1 MNSNFI
7 IEAVPKDEDDDYVQ
21 QFSTRLKSMMIFLVV
36 LICVVTPYALNFEYT
51 RAENSEQNLE
61 DFLKIVDQVI
71 MPMCVSHDVNHLL
84 NQNVWSSLFISLL
97 LQTMQDII
105 GKNILG
111 ASLEERV
118 GHLDVPKNCAI
129 FYADDPGVCLFVVVH
144 HFVVKFSRYLN

>member
-1 MNSNFI
+1 MNSNFVV
-7 IEAVPKDEDDDYVQ
+7 EAVPKDEDDDYVQ

-61 DFLKIVDQVI
+61 DFLKIVDQ
-71 MPMCVSHDVNHLL
+71 
-84 NQNVWSSLFISLL
+84 
-97 LQTMQDII
+97 DII

-144 HFVVKFSRYLN
+144 HFVVKFSRC